1 MTCFLL
7 STWLIDLSVN
17 LLQFA
22 AAGNATAELDIK
34 DESVQRIRYYM
45 YADPR
50 SGTPGGLAE
59 GRTFAKYFYSW
70 GGEFYVVYAVQIGVT
85 NYQYILKEPTEG
97 ETTMSRNSSTDRLID
112 AIGRWQTPVPD
123 DKFVYV
129 YDRWWM
135 RSKDLYEQV
144 KTASWDDV
152 ILNEDMK
159 KAITEL
165 MHKFFDN
172 KDTYNNLGVP
182 WKRGVIFHGPAGVS
196 TFQIF
201 IQQAR
206 C

>member
-1 MTCFLL
+1 M
-7 STWLIDLSVN
+7 DLSVD

-34 DESVQRIRYYM
+34 DESVQRVRYYL
-45 YADPR
+45 YPDP
-50 SGTPGGLAE
+50 STDTPGGLAE
-59 GRTFAKYFYSW
+59 SRTFAKYFYSW
-70 GGEFYVVYAVQIGVT
+70 GGEFYIVYVVQIGLT
-85 NYQYILKEPTEG
+85 NYQYVLKEPAEG
-97 ETTMSRNSSTDRLID
+97 ESTMSRNSSTDRLID

-129 YDRWWM
+129 YDRWWV

-165 MHKFFDN
+165 VHKFYDN
-172 KDTYNNLGVP
+172 KDTYHNLGVP

-196 TFQIF
+196 TFQIS
-201 IQQAR
+201 IQPGK